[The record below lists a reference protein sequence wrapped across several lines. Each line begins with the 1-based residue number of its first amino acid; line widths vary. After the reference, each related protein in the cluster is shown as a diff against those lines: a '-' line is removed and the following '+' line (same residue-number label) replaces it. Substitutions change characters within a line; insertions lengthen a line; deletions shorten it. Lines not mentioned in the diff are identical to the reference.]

1 MFTLANKN
9 TLIIEDFTEFA
20 RSVRTM
26 LYSLGNQSVEI
37 VSNAEDAI
45 EACRVKK
52 FDVLL
57 SDYNLGE
64 RKDGQQLL
72 EELMAFDLL
81 SASCI
86 FIMLTAENTSAMV
99 MGAIEHQPD
108 NYIAKPFTAAL
119 LKSRIAKAVEKKE
132 ALSSISGCIHKKK
145 WSDAIN
151 QCRLIASEKPKYRM
165 SCLRSE
171 FKCLKMLNKL
181 DDALTLSLKII
192 SDREVPWALQ
202 AVGEIYFLQT
212 KYDKAISVFKNMTK
226 KYPMNLEAYD
236 WLAKTQQALGQS
248 IDAQETIHTAIKKA
262 PKVVKRQKSLGS
274 IAEQNDDFSAM
285 SNAFR
290 QAIYQGKHSVFSS
303 PEEYVKLTYGLKKQI
318 SQNTKDSANNSNQ
331 DKLIMEAEQTFKQL
345 ENKFKGDTGTIIRSN
360 VAHAAFSKSINN
372 KDDMDKYS
380 DKAKCMFEEFEG
392 ILSPQVSLE
401 ISKSLKEIE
410 EDEFAEAII
419 KEAILQNLDDKEFI
433 KQISNFTQDKELIQK
448 CKQAAQQ
455 NEKGI
460 YYFRKNEFKE
470 AIEHFEKAYCIS
482 PKNINIALNYSQ
494 ALLKLSQNSKNK
506 IDILNL
512 ANKKLLKLNRLEV
525 SDSRYARYSELNRL
539 TQLMLSKLA

>member
-1 MFTLANKN
+1 MFTLAKKN

-26 LYSLGNQSVEI
+26 LYSLGNESVEI

-45 EACRVKK
+45 EACRAKK
-52 FDVLL
+52 YDVLL

-81 SASCI
+81 PINCV

-99 MGAIEHQPD
+99 MGAIEYQPD

-132 ALSSISGCIHKKK
+132 SLSSITRCIYKKN
-145 WSDAIN
+145 WTEAIN
-151 QCRLIASEKPKYRM
+151 QCQLIAVEKPKYRM

-171 FKCLKMLNKL
+171 FKCLKIQNKL
-181 DDALTLSLKII
+181 DNALALSLNII
-192 SDREVPWALQ
+192 ADREVPWALQ
-202 AVGEIYFLQT
+202 AVGEIYFLQK
-212 KYDKAISVFKNMTK
+212 KYDKAISVFKNMTV

-236 WLAKTQQALGQS
+236 WLAKTQMALGQN
-248 IDAQETIHTAIKKA
+248 IEAQESINTAITKA

-274 IAEQNDDFSAM
+274 IAEENGDFKSM
-285 SNAFR
+285 SKAFR
-290 QAIYQGKHSVFSS
+290 QAIYQGKHSAFSG
-303 PEEYVKLTYGLKKQI
+303 PEEYVKLTYGLKNQL
-318 SQNTKDSANNSNQ
+318 SQNSKDSNRDA
-331 DKLIMEAEQTFKQL
+331 LIIEAEQTFEQL
-345 ENKFKGDTGTIIRSN
+345 EGKFKSNIGTIIRSS
-360 VAHAAFSKSINN
+360 VARAAFSKSINN
-372 KDDMDKYS
+372 KDGMEKYS
-380 DKAKCMFEEFEG
+380 KKAKHLFNDFEG

-401 ISKSLKEIE
+401 ISKNLKEIE
-410 EDEFAEAII
+410 EDEFAEIII
-419 KEAILQNLDDKEFI
+419 KEAIQQNLDDKEFI
-433 KQISNFTQDKELIQK
+433 KQIANFTQDKSLIQE

-460 YYFRKNEFKE
+460 FHFRKNEFKI
-470 AIEHFEKAYCIS
+470 AVEHFEKASSIS
-482 PKNINIALNYSQ
+482 PKNINIVLNHTQ
-494 ALLKLSQNSKNK
+494 ALLKLSQNAKEP

-512 ANKKLLKLNRLEV
+512 ANNKLLKLNRLEI
-525 SDSRYARYSELNRL
+525 SDSRYPRYSELSRL
-539 TQLMLSKLA
+539 SQLMLSNSQ

>member
-45 EACRVKK
+45 EACRTKK

-81 SASCI
+81 SANCI

-132 ALSSISGCIHKKK
+132 TLSSISRCIQKRK
-145 WSDAIN
+145 WSEAIN

-165 SCLRSE
+165 SCLRLE
-171 FKCLKMLNKL
+171 FKCLKIQNKL

-202 AVGEIYFLQT
+202 AVGEIYFLQ
-212 KYDKAISVFKNMTK
+212 KKHDKAINVFKNMTK

-236 WLAKTQQALGQS
+236 WLAKTQQALGQN
-248 IDAQETIHTAIKKA
+248 IDAQETIHMAIKKA
-262 PKVVKRQKSLGS
+262 PNVVKRQKSLGS
-274 IAEQNDDFSAM
+274 IAEQNDDFGAM

-290 QAIYQGKHSVFSS
+290 QAIYQGKHSAFSS
-303 PEEYVKLTYGLKKQI
+303 PEEYIKLTYGLKNQL
-318 SQNTKDSANNSNQ
+318 SQNAIDSTKNSSQ
-331 DKLIMEAEQTFKQL
+331 DKLILEAEQTFKQL
-345 ENKFKGDTGTIIRSN
+345 ENKFKDDTGTIIRSN
-360 VAHAAFSKSINN
+360 VAHAAFSKTVNN
-372 KDDMDKYS
+372 KDDVDKYS
-380 DKAKCMFEEFEG
+380 NKAKRMFEEFEG
-392 ILSPQVSLE
+392 VLSPQVSLE
-401 ISKSLKEIE
+401 ISKSLKEIK
-410 EDEFAEAII
+410 DDDFAEAII
-419 KEAILQNLDDKEFI
+419 KEAIQQNLDDKEFI

-460 YYFRKNEFKE
+460 YHFRKNEFKE
-470 AIEHFEKAYCIS
+470 AIEYFEKAFSTS
-482 PKNINIALNYSQ
+482 PKNINIALNYAQ
-494 ALLKLSQNSKNK
+494 ALLKLSQNAKNK
-506 IDILNL
+506 IELLTL
-512 ANKKLLKLNRLEV
+512 ASNKLIKLNKLEV
-525 SDSRYARYSELNRL
+525 SDSRYSRYSELNRL
-539 TQLMLSKLA
+539 TQLMLNKSA